1 MDKGSGKYKFLLVLQ
16 VLTIVSFKILVTLDQ
31 YFERNHWMGKL
42 FLSPFTVWKRF
53 HLLVL
58 SRLAGNIITFAPFFQ
73 LVIIIPFWAKPCPVR
88 FWPFLDK
95 NPFLLPTLADAQ
107 DANMILLFGKQPLFD
122 GIICRTQHQNNLSRD
137 DWNEGC
143 WTIFSLHWTRMLSS
157 WAAVL
162 HYSWCACV
170 RSLSAC
176 HLNFG
181 LITAQ
186 TCTCQFPS
194 SRPCFHEHSTRMAEW
209 SRKARRKTLDGLNN
223 IHGVSRRDAAGSGV
237 LKTSHHL
244 YVFTDP
250 SAARNMHKVASTGI

>member
-31 YFERNHWMGKL
+31 CFERNHWMGKL
-42 FLSPFTVWKRF
+42 FLSLFTVWKRF

-107 DANMILLFGKQPLFD
+107 DANMILLSGKQPLFD

-143 WTIFSLHWTRMLSS
+143 WTSFFPSLDANAELVGCSTPLQLMRLRTLIKCMSSQFRINNRTDVHVPISIIAFPVFMSIVLVWRSGPERREEKHWTDWIISTVCREEMQQEAEYWRHHTIYMCLRIR
-157 WAAVL
+157 L
-162 HYSWCACV
+162 RH
-170 RSLSAC
+170 
-176 HLNFG
+176 G
-181 LITAQ
+181 I
-186 TCTCQFPS
+186 CT
-194 SRPCFHEHSTRMAEW
+194 
-209 SRKARRKTLDGLNN
+209 K
-223 IHGVSRRDAAGSGV
+223 
-237 LKTSHHL
+237 
-244 YVFTDP
+244 
-250 SAARNMHKVASTGI
+250 